1 MRVALVLIL
10 GTIAICG
17 CASAAS
23 AQNYDPYRFCAE
35 YGAGSADGGTNCYF
49 MTYEQCMAA
58 ISGNGGFCRAN
69 LFYTG
74 TPAARPRKHRA
85 N

>member
-23 AQNYDPYRFCAE
+23 AQKYDPYPFCAE
-35 YGAGSADGGTNCYF
+35 YDAGSGDGGTNCYF
-49 MTYEQCMAA
+49 MTYEQCIAA
-58 ISGNGGFCRAN
+58 ISGNGGFCRTN
-69 LFYTG
+69 LFYTAA
-74 TPAARPRKHRA
+74 PAARPRKRRVG
-85 N
+85 